1 VIELA
6 PKSDCEM
13 TVDEAFLYCITLQY
27 NGYNDWRL
35 PTEFEYGYYAGL
47 SFSWY
52 TDRDQSEFNWP
63 AIPVRDIK

>member
-1 VIELA
+1 
-6 PKSDCEM
+6 M